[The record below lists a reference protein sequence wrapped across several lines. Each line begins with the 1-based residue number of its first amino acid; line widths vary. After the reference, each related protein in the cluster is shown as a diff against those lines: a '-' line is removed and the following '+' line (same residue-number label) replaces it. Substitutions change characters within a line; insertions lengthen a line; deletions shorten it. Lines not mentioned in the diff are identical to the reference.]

1 MRVNCKLP
9 GPSLLSGRDNVHKY
23 YWTALYMY
31 ILYYIMICCTLICCT
46 CVAGCSSE
54 MQGTLWARFVLSC
67 ILVWNV
73 QWALNTSMSILRLV
87 FSMFEHPF
95 PIEATSGR
103 QLVNSLVG
111 MLCEILQS
119 QGTQRWISMV
129 QIPCLGVVPTVNN
142 SVFNASFEES
152 PPSYDSC
159 GASVL
164 VCVCVIVRVFAQSS
178 QGAEC

>member
-1 MRVNCKLP
+1 MYTNIIGQRYTCIYCIILWYVAHWYVAHVLLVVLQRCK
-9 GPSLLSGRDNVHKY
+9 
-23 YWTALYMY
+23 
-31 ILYYIMICCTLICCT
+31 
-46 CVAGCSSE
+46 
-54 MQGTLWARFVLSC
+54 ARFALSC

-111 MLCEILQS
+111 MLCEILQN